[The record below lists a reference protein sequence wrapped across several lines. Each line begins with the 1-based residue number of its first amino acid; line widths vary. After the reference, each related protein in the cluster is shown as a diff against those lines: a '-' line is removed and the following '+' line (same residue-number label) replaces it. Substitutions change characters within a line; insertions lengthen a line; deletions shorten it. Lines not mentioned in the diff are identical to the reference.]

1 MKNLLL
7 KSILLTIL
15 LTGWSATA
23 LAEEKFTPEEVCKF
37 VNYQSKSV
45 DQQAEGETKPDT
57 KFADKLAVVTEE
69 RMGNP
74 DNKYTFACY
83 RKIECTA
90 PTTAAKGTGTATGSG
105 TTTPPATTPP
115 ASGTSGTAAP
125 TGTDKSTTP
134 PALRKCTTT
143 FSHECSGGMNS
154 KQLSEAQKASAAY
167 TICEPVMVYLSSA
180 GTDLLYFYMG
190 QVYRYAAGIGG
201 LLAVLIL
208 IIAGIMWTTAG
219 DNTNQITMAR
229 NMITKSITGLILL
242 FLTAII
248 LYTINPN
255 FFVL

>member
-7 KSILLTIL
+7 KSVLLTIL
-15 LTGWSATA
+15 LTGWSTTA
-23 LAEEKFTPEEVCKF
+23 LAEDKFTPEEVCKF

-57 KFADKLAVVTEE
+57 KFANKLVVITEE
-69 RMGNP
+69 RLGNP
-74 DNKYTFACY
+74 DNKFTFACF

-90 PTTAAKGTGTATGSG
+90 PTATATAETPPAESQTANPPAQ
-105 TTTPPATTPP
+105 TTTPPP
-115 ASGTSGTAAP
+115 
-125 TGTDKSTTP
+125 
-134 PALRKCTTT
+134 LRKCTTIYD
-143 FSHECSGGMNS
+143 SACSGGMSNA
-154 KQLSEAQKASAAY
+154 QISEAQKNKAGY
-167 TICEPVMVYLSSA
+167 TICEPVMVYLSDA

>member
-7 KSILLTIL
+7 KSVLLTIL
-15 LTGWSATA
+15 LTGWSTTA
-23 LAEEKFTPEEVCKF
+23 LAEDKFTPEEVCKF

-57 KFADKLAVVTEE
+57 KFANKLVVITEE
-69 RMGNP
+69 RLGNP
-74 DNKYTFACY
+74 DNKFTFACF

-90 PTTAAKGTGTATGSG
+90 PTGASGGSTPAANGGTS
-105 TTTPPATTPP
+105 TPPSQP
-115 ASGTSGTAAP
+115 AGGTSGTASGSAAK
-125 TGTDKSTTP
+125 DASTTP
-134 PALRKCTTT
+134 PPLRKCTTIYD
-143 FSHECSGGMNS
+143 SACSGGMSNA
-154 KQLSEAQKASAAY
+154 QISEAQKNRAGY
-167 TICEPVMVYLSSA
+167 TICEPVMVYLSDP

>member
-7 KSILLTIL
+7 KSVLLTIL
-15 LTGWSATA
+15 LTGWSTTA
-23 LAEEKFTPEEVCKF
+23 LAEDKFTPEEVCKF

-57 KFADKLAVVTEE
+57 KFANKLVVITEE
-69 RMGNP
+69 RLGNP
-74 DNKYTFACY
+74 DNKFTFACF

-90 PTTAAKGTGTATGSG
+90 PTGTATAETPPAANPPTQ
-105 TTTPPATTPP
+105 TTTPPP
-115 ASGTSGTAAP
+115 
-125 TGTDKSTTP
+125 
-134 PALRKCTTT
+134 LRKCTTIYD
-143 FSHECSGGMNS
+143 SACSGGMSNA
-154 KQLSEAQKASAAY
+154 QISEAQKNRAGY
-167 TICEPVMVYLSSA
+167 TICEPVMVYLSDP